1 MTTPRFHDMLRDL
14 ALSCY
19 LMLEW
24 VSVEVSL
31 HVFGEEV
38 TLRHSQ
44 LFSLFIVILHVRGV
58 GVGVR

>member
-1 MTTPRFHDMLRDL
+1 MVLLNYYLR
-14 ALSCY
+14 
-19 LMLEW
+19 LEW
-24 VSVEVSL
+24 VSIEVSL